1 MNENYISDEEF
12 EALSEKEQ
20 VQVLIDMIKD
30 APHDDLI
37 LLKNVLDKMLKFS
50 TWESIEE
57 EEPDE
62 IDLQMLN
69 AIDNDPE
76 CHEFVKESDINWD

>member
-1 MNENYISDEEF
+1 MNEKYISDKDF

-30 APHDDLI
+30 APHNELI
-37 LLKNVLDKMLKFS
+37 LLKNVLDEMLKFS
-50 TWESIEE
+50 TLENIEE
-57 EEPDE
+57 AEPDE

-76 CHEFVKESDINWD
+76 CHEFVKESDIN